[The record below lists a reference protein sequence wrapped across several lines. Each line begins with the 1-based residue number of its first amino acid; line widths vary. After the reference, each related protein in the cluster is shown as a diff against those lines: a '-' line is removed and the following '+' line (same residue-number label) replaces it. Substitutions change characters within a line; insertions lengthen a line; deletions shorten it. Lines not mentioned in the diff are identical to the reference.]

1 MSSKSK
7 TKGSG
12 FEREVANF
20 LSELYSEPFVRVPN
34 SGAYIGKSNTHR
46 KNFLDDNQVKSFKG
60 DIIPPDSWTNFNA
73 EAKNYADF
81 PFHLVLSGE
90 CKVLDG
96 WLQQLMAVADDGDL
110 NILLMKISRKGR
122 YIAVQAKNTWVT
134 DQFLYYSSKTLGDW
148 LIIEF
153 DQFFMHNKD
162 LLKAYTSPR
171 ANSTSNSTTDTQS

>member
-7 TKGSG
+7 NKGSS
-12 FEREVANF
+12 FEREAANF

-60 DIIPPDSWTNFNA
+60 DIIPPDSWPNFNA

-122 YIAVQAKNTWVT
+122 YVAVQSKNTWVT
-134 DQFLYYSSKTLGDW
+134 DQFLYYGSKTLGDW
-148 LIIEF
+148 LLVEF
-153 DQFFMHNKD
+153 EHFFMHNKD
-162 LLKAYTSPR
+162 LLKAYAGST
-171 ANSTSNSTTDTQS
+171 NSTSHSITDTKS